1 MQEPDI
7 SIINTLVNLAMQY
20 ASEMGHQYVTC
31 EHLLLAMCDDP
42 AIKKIFAELG
52 INTKELVANTLLF
65 LGSQSPFK
73 SARKPMLTV
82 ELQKIV
88 QHAVANVVMSN
99 RRKAESSDLLVGVAR
114 MDPEKIPAA
123 ALLRNHGLDLYEL
136 KKLLVG
142 ELDSDEPVLLDDPTV
157 SSTQKASKRPN
168 ASQAKKIL
176 EKFCINLNERAR
188 NAKIDPLIGRH
199 SEIERMILTLNRRT
213 KNNVVLVGAPGTG
226 KTAIAEGLALKI
238 INQEVPKKLQNATVW
253 SLDMGALIAG
263 TKFRGDFEERMKDV
277 LWSLEVVEN
286 PILFIDEIHQIMGAG
301 SGGHSAMDVAN
312 LMKPALARGVLRCI
326 GSTTDDEYHKHFEK
340 DRALQRRFQR
350 LDIFEPSI
358 EDSKKILRGLAGIYE
373 QHHGVK
379 YTEEALDLAV
389 ELSHKL
395 MHNKYLPDKAID
407 VIDQAGSRVNLLSEM
422 GASTLIERT
431 QIEDEI
437 ARLANLPTTSIKEED
452 SEKLQRLDTE
462 LKLHVFGQDAAMEEL
477 SSAVMLSKA
486 GLREAGKPLG
496 NYLFSGPTGTGKTE
510 AARTLSKVLDI
521 PLIKIDMSEYMEK
534 HSVSK
539 FIGAPPGYVGYESEG
554 KLIQEIEKNPNC
566 VLLLDEIEKA
576 HPDIFNILLQVM
588 DDGRM
593 TSAKGKTVRFDNVY
607 LIMTTNAGAAEN
619 EKSSMGFLPSARDAD
634 DRTIRELFSPEFR
647 NRLDSIV
654 KFNKLSMD
662 HILLIVDKFI
672 NQLNLLTV
680 NKNVQVH
687 VTEAARKWIA
697 ERGFDSA
704 RGARPM
710 QNVIRDYIK
719 KPLSQQILFGKLK
732 NGGTVTVDVV
742 DQSLTLVY
750 KEQTV
755 TT

>member
-1 MQEPDI
+1 
-7 SIINTLVNLAMQY
+7 
-20 ASEMGHQYVTC
+20 
-31 EHLLLAMCDDP
+31 
-42 AIKKIFAELG
+42 
-52 INTKELVANTLLF
+52 
-65 LGSQSPFK
+65 
-73 SARKPMLTV
+73 
-82 ELQKIV
+82 
-88 QHAVANVVMSN
+88 
-99 RRKAESSDLLVGVAR
+99 
-114 MDPEKIPAA
+114 
-123 ALLRNHGLDLYEL
+123 
-136 KKLLVG
+136 
-142 ELDSDEPVLLDDPTV
+142 
-157 SSTQKASKRPN
+157 
-168 ASQAKKIL
+168 
-176 EKFCINLNERAR
+176 
-188 NAKIDPLIGRH
+188 
-199 SEIERMILTLNRRT
+199 
-213 KNNVVLVGAPGTG
+213 
-226 KTAIAEGLALKI
+226 
-238 INQEVPKKLQNATVW
+238 
-253 SLDMGALIAG
+253 
-263 TKFRGDFEERMKDV
+263 
-277 LWSLEVVEN
+277 
-286 PILFIDEIHQIMGAG
+286 
-301 SGGHSAMDVAN
+301 
-312 LMKPALARGVLRCI
+312 
-326 GSTTDDEYHKHFEK
+326 
-340 DRALQRRFQR
+340 
-350 LDIFEPSI
+350 
-358 EDSKKILRGLAGIYE
+358 
-373 QHHGVK
+373 
-379 YTEEALDLAV
+379 
-389 ELSHKL
+389 
-395 MHNKYLPDKAID
+395 
-407 VIDQAGSRVNLLSEM
+407 
-422 GASTLIERT
+422 
-431 QIEDEI
+431 
-437 ARLANLPTTSIKEED
+437 
-452 SEKLQRLDTE
+452 LDTE